1 MGTEHVSGLS
11 ELSRRLKELPQKVA
25 KGHLKFSVMSAAR
38 LVRDEARK
46 LAPVD
51 SGRLK
56 KSIIIKFQP
65 RKSTKESATYYVLA
79 KRGKKY
85 QKVQRTRTVVV
96 GGKRQKMTTII
107 NQDAYYWRFVEFG
120 TARQKPQKFM
130 RPAFEKKRK
139 DCVALI
145 AKVLREGIEKSARQR

>member
-1 MGTEHVSGLS
+1 
-11 ELSRRLKELPQKVA
+11 
-25 KGHLKFSVMSAAR
+25 
-38 LVRDEARK
+38 
-46 LAPVD
+46 
-51 SGRLK
+51 
-56 KSIIIKFQP
+56 
-65 RKSTKESATYYVLA
+65 
-79 KRGKKY
+79 
-85 QKVQRTRTVVV
+85 VV

-145 AKVLREGIEKSARQR
+145 AKALREGIEKSARQR